1 MKRTKMLRATAALV
15 VLAGAVALTGCSVA
29 SAQQKSDPSAS
40 SVKSSVSDPSKL
52 KVAYFVSAANNT
64 YLKASIDEAK
74 KYAAEHKFS
83 IDIFDGQFSAQVQ
96 YDQMQ
101 TALTSGKY
109 NAFAVMSN
117 DGNLECKFLTKDAPA
132 AHVLVTLINQ
142 AICGRG
148 PNAGDALWQPG
159 TVTIAAGQTL
169 DGYNAWV
176 DDVMKTN
183 PNGGNIALI
192 TGPALSTNTVSFHTA
207 AKKFAANP
215 KFHVVADQQTDYT
228 TGQAFSAAQTIIQ
241 SHPDL
246 NMIMSNFSGMTRG
259 VVQATLGTKVSLYD
273 FGGDQW
279 SLDNVKS
286 GVLTST
292 VMMLPRTEV
301 SDALSGLVNTVEGKP
316 VPHFID
322 FMKSK
327 TLPGTPFV
335 TKNNVDKFTAEY

>member
-1 MKRTKMLRATAALV
+1 MKHTKLA
-15 VLAGAVALTGCSVA
+15 LAGLAAGLLLLTGCTAA
-29 SAQQKSDPSAS
+29 SSQTTADSGSKVTSSISDPA
-40 SVKSSVSDPSKL
+40 KL
-52 KVAYFVSAANNT
+52 KVAYFVSAANNE

-74 KYAAEHKFS
+74 KVAAENHFS
-83 IDIFDGQFSAQVQ
+83 VDIFDGQFSAQVQ

-132 AHVLVTLINQ
+132 AKVLVTLVNQ

-148 PNAGDALWQPG
+148 PNAGDQLWQPG

-176 DDVMKTN
+176 DDVMKKN
-183 PNGGNIALI
+183 PNGGNIALV

-207 AKKFAANP
+207 AKKFSANP
-215 KFHVVADQQTDYT
+215 KFHIVADQQTDYT
-228 TGQAFSAAQTIIQ
+228 TAQAFGAAQTIIQ

-246 NMIMSNFSGMTRG
+246 NIIMSNYSGMTRG
-259 VVQATLGTKVSLYD
+259 VVQATAGTKVHVYD

-279 SLDNVKS
+279 SLDNVRK
-286 GVLTST
+286 GVLEST

-301 SDALSGLVNTVEGKP
+301 RDALEALVSTVKGKP

-322 FMKSK
+322 FMKSPS
-327 TLPGTPFV
+327 LPGTPFV
-335 TKNNVDKFTAEY
+335 TKDNVDKFTAEY